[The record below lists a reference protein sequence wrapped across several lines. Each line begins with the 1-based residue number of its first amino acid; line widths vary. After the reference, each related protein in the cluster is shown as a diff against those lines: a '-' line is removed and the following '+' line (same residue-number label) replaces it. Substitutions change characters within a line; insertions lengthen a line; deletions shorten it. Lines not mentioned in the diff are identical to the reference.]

1 MGSPLSNEKPIEAVK
16 DRAYW
21 LTARLEAALAAGEID
36 EAEWHR
42 QGSQVITSAYLAADT
57 PWEQSGK
64 SGDERTWTYARSLIC
79 DAVHRDGTFLDVG
92 CANGYLMEC
101 MQRWTADRGLRIEPH
116 GLDISPELAELAR
129 SRLPDWA
136 DKIHTGNVMTWSP
149 PQRFDFVRTGLEY
162 VPARRR
168 RDLVQRILND
178 FVSEYGRLIVGT
190 YHGERTGPDVLEQEL
205 SSWGF
210 DVAGHTSRPHGDDRL
225 CYRVL
230 WIDA

>member
-1 MGSPLSNEKPIEAVK
+1 MDEREPIESAK
-16 DRAYW
+16 NKAHWLIERA
-21 LTARLEAALAAGEID
+21 EAALEAGEID

-42 QGSQVITSAYLAADT
+42 RIGEVITPAYLAADT
-57 PWEQSGK
+57 PWGQSGRT
-64 SGDERTWTYARSLIC
+64 GDESEWTYARSLIC
-79 DAVHRDGTFLDVG
+79 DAIDRDGSFLDVG

-101 MQRWTADRGLRIEPH
+101 MERWTAERGLGVEPH

-129 SRLPDWA
+129 NRLPRWA
-136 DKIHTGNVMTWSP
+136 DRIHNGNVMTWSP

-162 VPARRR
+162 VPYRCR
-168 RDLVQRILND
+168 RDLVRRILDDLVAEN
-178 FVSEYGRLIVGT
+178 GRLIVGT
-190 YHGERTGPDVLEQEL
+190 YHGERTGPDSLEKEV

-210 DVAGHTSRPHGDDRL
+210 EVAGRTSRPHRDGRL

>member
-1 MGSPLSNEKPIEAVK
+1 MPNDEPNEAMKNKAH
-16 DRAYW
+16 W
-21 LTARLEAALAAGEID
+21 LKEHVDSAHAAGEID

-42 QGSQVITSAYLAADT
+42 QVSQVITSAYLAAET
-57 PWEQSGK
+57 PWGQSGK
-64 SGDERTWTYARSLIC
+64 SGDERNWSYARSLIC

-101 MQRWTADRGLRIEPH
+101 MQKWTAERGLCIEPH
-116 GLDISPELAELAR
+116 GLDISPELANLGR
-129 SRLPDWA
+129 SRLPSWA
-136 DKIHTGNVMTWSP
+136 DRIHTGNVMTWSP

-168 RDLVQRILND
+168 RDLVHRIID
-178 FVSEYGRLIVGT
+178 EFVSDSGRLIIGT
-190 YHGERTGPDVLEQEL
+190 YYGVRSGPDALEQEI

-225 CYRVL
+225 SYRVL